1 MAVPWI
7 NFLAP
12 SMGGIGP
19 IEANDLERL
28 NKLTG
33 ENGVPFY
40 AGRFYPK
47 DSDSI
52 LSGLQLGLISQT
64 PPWLTWEE
72 IRPTQIWMVP
82 VFEDERIISTLTTIE
97 RIDYWPR
104 LPSDNLPEL
113 EITDFDRRVMSY
125 VNNKGEGI
133 FDTIDPGIE
142 VTQNLIPPVFAAGYV
157 GISEIKGRI
166 TEWGFYDQGFTFINK
181 KDYGNPKYLLQNYY
195 GTNTPQ
201 QDKDDYSEIVKV
213 RMTDAFY
220 DRNPELTDG
229 NYPEYPINKTTGDP
243 RDMTR
248 VILGSDYQNW
258 AIYDKDKA
266 EKYGSNRWRE
276 IVRPS
281 GSRPSVGSFMEVKT
295 SSLDTMV
302 ITLKTSCV
310 TVVIPD
316 ADPLPGSVAELGQ
329 LALETLG
336 SNLTNNVWYFY
347 LPVRYDGRI
356 PAKRIEFLLN
366 KAGINKIDN
375 PNHVFTTE

>member
-19 IEANDLERL
+19 IELRDLGRL
-28 NKLTG
+28 NKLKAKT
-33 ENGVPFY
+33 GVPFY

-52 LSGLQLGLISQT
+52 LNGLRLGLISET

-97 RIDYWPR
+97 RIDIWPR
-104 LPSDNLPEL
+104 EEGDNLPEL
-113 EITDFDRRVMSY
+113 ELTEFDEYQLNALNFARSF
-125 VNNKGEGI
+125 NPN
-133 FDTIDPGIE
+133 IDPGIE
-142 VTQNLIPPVFAAGYV
+142 VTQNLLPPVFAAGYV
-157 GISEIKGRI
+157 GISEIKGRV

-181 KDYGNPKYLLQNYY
+181 KEYGDPPAAVPNYY
-195 GTNTPQ
+195 GADASNPVFES
-201 QDKDDYSEIVKV
+201 DDYSEIVKV
-213 RMTDAFY
+213 RMGDAFY
-220 DRNPELTDG
+220 DRNPVLEPG
-229 NYPEYPINKTTGDP
+229 KYPEYPINKSTGRYDG
-243 RDMTR
+243 MTR
-248 VILGSDYQNW
+248 YIRDPSYSDW
-258 AIYDKDKA
+258 AIYDKEIA
-266 EKYGSNRWRE
+266 ETYGSIGWNR
-276 IVRPS
+276 VTRPR
-281 GSRPSVGSFMEVKT
+281 GSKPSVGSFMEIKT

-302 ITLKTSCV
+302 ITIKTSCI

-316 ADPLPGSVAELGQ
+316 GPPLPGSVAELGQ

-336 SNLTNNVWYFY
+336 SNITNNVWYFY

-366 KAGINKIDN
+366 RAGINKIDN
-375 PNHVFTTE
+375 PNHQFQ